1 MTTVIDVDSRPTGD
15 DPFEGA
21 DDSFDAPRRRWYHRI
36 LSPIREH
43 TTAFVIF
50 GGVLAFF
57 VIYFA
62 PTIFITVHSG
72 EVGVLYLRFA
82 GGTQTDRVLGE
93 GMKVIAPWDR
103 LFIYNV
109 RVQEVKHE
117 MNAITDEGLK
127 VKLDLSIRYHPE
139 VELVGLLQQ
148 QVGPNYRDQIVI
160 PEVESAVRTLVGA
173 SSMTQ
178 VYTLQRSVMQT
189 VINDSLDH
197 LSQKYIRLDQI
208 ILREVTL
215 PDVVRAQV
223 ENKMTQQELAES
235 YQFKLEVA
243 RREAERLQIEAN
255 GQKAYN
261 DTVNP
266 SLTPNI
272 LRWQGIEATRTLA
285 TSPNSKMIIIGDKNG
300 LPLILGDGSTA
311 TTPQGK

>member
-21 DDSFDAPRRRWYHRI
+21 DDSFDAPRRCWYHRI

-50 GGVLAFF
+50 G
-57 VIYFA
+57 
-62 PTIFITVHSG
+62 G

-189 VINDSLDH
+189 VINDSLD
-197 LSQKYIRLDQI
+197 
-208 ILREVTL
+208 
-215 PDVVRAQV
+215 
-223 ENKMTQQELAES
+223 
-235 YQFKLEVA
+235 
-243 RREAERLQIEAN
+243 
-255 GQKAYN
+255 
-261 DTVNP
+261 
-266 SLTPNI
+266 
-272 LRWQGIEATRTLA
+272 
-285 TSPNSKMIIIGDKNG
+285 
-300 LPLILGDGSTA
+300 
-311 TTPQGK
+311 